1 MYAVTVDLEASL
13 KTMLA
18 YSVPLESIVVIE
30 ETVGYPGELVF
41 QVFDNQ
47 QGFYSRYHEWVSCFL
62 VLNELY
68 NLPAFIDQLCKDGYE
83 PVFGPSTEP
92 ILANLARWNEPLKI
106 EGYAGAGQ

>member
-1 MYAVTVDLEASL
+1 
-13 KTMLA
+13 
-18 YSVPLESIVVIE
+18 
-30 ETVGYPGELVF
+30 LVF
-41 QVFDNQ
+41 QVVEGEQVFHSQ
-47 QGFYSRYHEWVSCFL
+47 YRGWFSVFC

-68 NLPAFIDQLCKDGYE
+68 NLPAFIEQLCKDGYE